1 MGGVESLTLSEDAVL
16 VVDVV
21 VVVDG
26 DILGR
31 SEDGLEPLVRTAA
44 LLLAVF
50 CFLVSCFLLSA
61 ALIGQSG
68 AAQFICP
75 LKGKTFSAALER
87 LD

>member
-31 SEDGLEPLVRTAA
+31 SEDGLEPLVRTASW
-44 LLLAVF
+44 F
-50 CFLVSCFLLSA
+50 PVSCC
-61 ALIGQSG
+61 Q
-68 AAQFICP
+68 
-75 LKGKTFSAALER
+75 R
-87 LD
+87 L

>member
-1 MGGVESLTLSEDAVL
+1 MLSLLLT
-16 VVDVV
+16 
-21 VVVDG
+21 G

-50 CFLVSCFLLSA
+50 GFLVSCFLLSA